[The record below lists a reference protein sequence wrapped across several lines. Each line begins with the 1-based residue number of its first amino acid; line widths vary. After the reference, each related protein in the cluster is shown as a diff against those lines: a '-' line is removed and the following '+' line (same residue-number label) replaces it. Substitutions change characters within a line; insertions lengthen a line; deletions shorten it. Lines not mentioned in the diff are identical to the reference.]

1 MHFDRVATGYAAAR
15 PPYPPEL
22 WRDVLATGLVGPG
35 RRALD
40 LGAGSGEATG
50 ELLTRGMDVVAVEPG
65 TNLAAALHERFPK
78 ATIIRSR
85 TEDIRPASATFDLA
99 VAATSMH
106 WMDLDIILPIIHRSL
121 TADGRLLVW
130 RNVFGDAAAPV
141 TPFRRE
147 VQHIV
152 GRRGTDR
159 PGTPEDAYATAEK
172 IADSGLF
179 TIERLRHYRWTIDLT
194 TEQVRALFG
203 TFSDW
208 TPKEVDRAASA
219 VDALGGAV
227 SESYTSWLIAAS
239 PSP

>member
-1 MHFDRVATGYAAAR
+1 
-15 PPYPPEL
+15 
-22 WRDVLATGLVGPG
+22 
-35 RRALD
+35 
-40 LGAGSGEATG
+40 
-50 ELLTRGMDVVAVEPG
+50 
-65 TNLAAALHERFPK
+65 
-78 ATIIRSR
+78 
-85 TEDIRPASATFDLA
+85 
-99 VAATSMH
+99 MH

-130 RNVFGDAAAPV
+130 RNVFGDAAAEV
-141 TPFRRE
+141 TPFRLEIERI
-147 VQHIV
+147 VQ
-152 GRRGTDR
+152 RRGIPR
-159 PGTPEDAYATAEK
+159 AGRPEDADATVKK
-172 IADSGLF
+172 ITDSGLF

-219 VDALGGAV
+219 VDARGGAV